1 MEAAVTRI
9 RPGWFLAVVLLAGC
23 ASNIGRPGTPD
34 PDPEAWRGF
43 VGCYRVGDGG
53 FFALDTVPETELYAD
68 QPGVR
73 LARFASPALQS
84 SYWFVDD
91 RGVLWVYRE
100 DGLWGTGYELR
111 TVKGDTLTGWRWVR
125 NDVPRDDPPTPATAT
140 RTQCPPAAP
149 AG

>member
-1 MEAAVTRI
+1 MEVAVTRI

-43 VGCYRVGDGG
+43 VGCYQVDDG
-53 FFALDTVPETELYAD
+53 FSALDTVPETELFAD

-73 LARFASPALQS
+73 LARFAPPALQRA
-84 SYWFVDD
+84 YWFVDD
-91 RGVLWVYRE
+91 RGVLWVYRH

-111 TVKGDTLTGWRWVR
+111 TVKGNTLTGWRWVR
-125 NDVPRDDPPTPATAT
+125 NDVPRDDPPSPATVI
-140 RTQCPPAAP
+140 RTQTCPLEAP